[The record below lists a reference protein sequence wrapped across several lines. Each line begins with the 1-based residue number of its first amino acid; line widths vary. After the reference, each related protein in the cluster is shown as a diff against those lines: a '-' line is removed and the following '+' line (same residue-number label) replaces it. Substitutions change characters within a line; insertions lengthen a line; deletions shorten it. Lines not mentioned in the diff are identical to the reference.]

1 MIRLNTRSLIV
12 AKINWDEYKKYKR
25 QRENVDGLDNFE
37 IMLEFLRSFYNKTT
51 SFEVFDILDADS
63 LGKMML
69 EKRDISKPEHLDEY
83 LYRRLSR

>member
-1 MIRLNTRSLIV
+1 M
-12 AKINWDEYKKYKR
+12 AKINWDEYKKYKC
-25 QRENVDGLDNFE
+25 QREDVENLDNFK

-51 SFEVFDILDADS
+51 SFEVFDILDADE

-69 EKRDISKPEHLDEY
+69 EKRGISKPEHLDEY

>member
-1 MIRLNTRSLIV
+1 MIV

-25 QRENVDGLDNFE
+25 QRESVEELDNFE
-37 IMLEFLRSFYNKTT
+37 VLLEFLRSFYNKTS
-51 SFEVFDILDADS
+51 SFEVFDILEADS

-83 LYRRLSR
+83 LYRKLSR